1 MRGIRPESRAQ
12 AADPSVVGAIGDA
25 TAVFMTGG
33 NQTKLAA
40 LVVGTPLGEA
50 IVAAH
55 RRGALIA
62 GTSAGA
68 SVCSEHMVSFGSEGA
83 TPKFRVGQVSQG
95 LGLLTG
101 AIVDQHFTQRNR
113 FGRLLALVGAN
124 PAQLGIGID
133 EDTAAIVAPGG
144 TFEVRGRGVVTVID
158 GADLITTA
166 YTATGTQPLM
176 MSNLRLHTLPRG
188 AVFDL
193 HRRVLVSAPG
203 LADTDGP
210 QTVTTLADVPPGTRP
225 RSRQIAAE
233 GAHSTTARTAPPA
246 GVRVGGGP
254 DGEDVPMTAEPAVE
268 GRSESEVAPGIGRMW
283 SGTTMVDHDVRPLEV
298 LQALR
303 VRQRCQGVAVPAA
316 PGLRGASHRR
326 PAAGDRRSGHRGS
339 AGRPGAG
346 EAGLGGQVHGGRDAV
361 RALRPGRRKCSRC
374 TRCPCSPGAARS
386 SCWPRTRSGTTCAPP
401 STPPSPPILAE
412 GVPGAIHAIVDHLV
426 DGYAAAIDALED
438 AVGELSKTLF
448 DDRPLRREQQLEAFR
463 IQQAVSKL
471 RRSTRPMRDVAGAL
485 ANAAGRG
492 NAARTEGDAA
502 PTDAAETLLGTRSVR
517 EFSDVADHADHVAQA
532 ADSLREAITSM
543 YETNLALADVH
554 LNTVMKKLSGW
565 AAIIAVPTLI
575 TGFMGMNV
583 PYPGYGTT
591 TGFVVAAAVIVV
603 AVISLYV
610 MLRRKDWL

>member
-1 MRGIRPESRAQ
+1 VTGWVSGRPADAANSPSAREIPVGQTPGIVMPIGGAEDKVGRMSILRDVARLAGGAQARLVVLSTASSLGDEITRAYLALFGALGIRDVRGIRPESRAQ

-83 TPKFRVGQVSQG
+83 TPKFRIGQVSQG

-113 FGRLLALVGAN
+113 FGRLLALIGAN

-133 EDTAAIVAPGG
+133 EDTAAIVAPDG

-176 MSNLRLHTLPRG
+176 LSNLKLHTLPRG

-233 GAHSTTARTAPPA
+233 GAHSTTH
-246 GVRVGGGP
+246 
-254 DGEDVPMTAEPAVE
+254 E
-268 GRSESEVAPGIGRMW
+268 
-283 SGTTMVDHDVRPLEV
+283 
-298 LQALR
+298 LR
-303 VRQRCQGVAVPAA
+303 
-316 PGLRGASHRR
+316 RR
-326 PAAGDRRSGHRGS
+326 PAS
-339 AGRPGAG
+339 
-346 EAGLGGQVHGGRDAV
+346 E
-361 RALRPGRRKCSRC
+361 
-374 TRCPCSPGAARS
+374 
-386 SCWPRTRSGTTCAPP
+386 
-401 STPPSPPILAE
+401 
-412 GVPGAIHAIVDHLV
+412 
-426 DGYAAAIDALED
+426 
-438 AVGELSKTLF
+438 
-448 DDRPLRREQQLEAFR
+448 
-463 IQQAVSKL
+463 
-471 RRSTRPMRDVAGAL
+471 
-485 ANAAGRG
+485 
-492 NAARTEGDAA
+492 
-502 PTDAAETLLGTRSVR
+502 
-517 EFSDVADHADHVAQA
+517 
-532 ADSLREAITSM
+532 
-543 YETNLALADVH
+543 
-554 LNTVMKKLSGW
+554 
-565 AAIIAVPTLI
+565 
-575 TGFMGMNV
+575 
-583 PYPGYGTT
+583 
-591 TGFVVAAAVIVV
+591 
-603 AVISLYV
+603 
-610 MLRRKDWL
+610 